1 MLDLISFLLNLLSGI
16 IKKIFS
22 FADFLRVV
30 EAKAALYQE
39 YVGENQVGDLNL
51 YIEVSMRAL
60 LGRTVVVRDV
70 ALSAI
75 GGNRFFYCN
84 TGDTLVAS
92 YDLANAFP
100 PELATVRARTECY
113 STSIPFVLRPGQTRS
128 IGLKCNMPSVLS
140 CRVREQTRMVYVDN
154 DSIPGSI
161 ARISAVQQDLTL
173 PLCLRVYTTRRSHK
187 YKLDVPLDLD
197 LLPRLHAARQRTH
210 SAFCRLSNEMH
221 VSKAAGPVMDME
233 RIYWT

>member
-30 EAKAALYQE
+30 EAKAVLYQE

-60 LGRTVVVRDV
+60 LGRTVV
-70 ALSAI
+70 LSAI